1 VAPLK
6 NRVERLEN
14 ELRFRAWVAFER
26 FLEGLSKEQLE
37 DVATHWRFPDPLPEP
52 LPLGASRLDTLSRKE
67 LVELWRDCEREI
79 GKVRFVRA
87 RDAAGIN
94 SIRIG
99 YFIRRSQ
106 RFRNADRHFYFTLNS
121 MALPNFFLSFLAR
134 PNATMT

>member
-99 YFIRRSQ
+99 YYKGISLETVRMEAMYDHHHHRQ
-106 RFRNADRHFYFTLNS
+106 
-121 MALPNFFLSFLAR
+121 
-134 PNATMT
+134 